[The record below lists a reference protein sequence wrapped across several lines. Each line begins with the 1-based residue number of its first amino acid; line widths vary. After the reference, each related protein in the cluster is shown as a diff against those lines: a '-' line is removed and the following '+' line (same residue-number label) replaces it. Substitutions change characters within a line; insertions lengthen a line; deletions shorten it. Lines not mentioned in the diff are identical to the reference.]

1 MNIAVRVMRVQ
12 AERFVEPEDPLPG
25 NLQISMNINVGK
37 IEGSDG
43 KAKGRFL
50 LDIGYQPS
58 IARVT
63 VEGRILISG
72 KKDEIESLIKDLKSG
87 KMPQPVIQ
95 SVYTAGF
102 SEALILCRS
111 IGVPPPLPPLPA
123 PSEQKRKGSGG
134 MEYSI

>member
-12 AERFVEPEDPLPG
+12 AERFVEPEDPLPS

-37 IEGSDG
+37 IEKSGE

-58 IARVT
+58 IARIT
-63 VEGRILISG
+63 VEGRIIVSG
-72 KKDEIESLIKDLKSG
+72 KKDEIERLIKDLKSG

-95 SVYTAGF
+95 SIYTAGF
-102 SEALILCRS
+102 SEALMLCRS

-123 PSEQKRKGSGG
+123 PSEQKKKGSEG

>member
-1 MNIAVRVMRVQ
+1 MNIAVRVTSVQ

-37 IEGSDG
+37 IEGSG
-43 KAKGRFL
+43 EKAKGMFL

-58 IARVT
+58 IARIT
-63 VEGRILISG
+63 VEGRILVSG
-72 KKDEIESLIKDLKSG
+72 KKDEIERLIKDLKSG
-87 KMPQPVIQ
+87 KIPQPVIQ

-102 SEALILCRS
+102 SEAVLLCRS
-111 IGVPPPLPPLPA
+111 VGVPPPLPSLPA
-123 PSEQKRKGSGG
+123 PTEQKKGSEG

>member
-12 AERFVEPEDPLPG
+12 AERFIEPEDPLPG

-37 IEGSDG
+37 IEGSNG
-43 KAKGRFL
+43 KAKGKFL

-58 IARVT
+58 IARIT
-63 VEGRILISG
+63 VEGRILVSG
-72 KKDEIESLIKDLKSG
+72 KEDEVDRLIKDLKSG
-87 KMPQPVIQ
+87 RMPQPVIQ
-95 SVYTAGF
+95 SIYAAGF
-102 SEALILCRS
+102 SEVVMLCRS

-123 PSEQKRKGSGG
+123 PTEQKGKSGEG